1 MTDQMTT
8 PDSIVVS
15 GVISEPGLNG
25 EYVLNGTFRGDKLQW
40 MKPMSRC
47 YIRFIRDRWEL
58 YVSHH
63 PSGTTYFHHT
73 TNVPANN
80 LPPTS
85 GYLPAPCSGPDEVLS
100 LEFKHKAPP
109 TSKYRLYTNKAC
121 PFAQQVHIVM
131 QELGIDDDDDDSL
144 PNEQKNAATTSKDLK
159 LVETKMVDIFSKNDV
174 DFINSYHKAY
184 PSKTQ
189 RPAIPLLVG
198 LLSLPENNKHVA
210 IAESRLI
217 VEYLMD
223 QVEIGTTKEGAE
235 NKSKLHIIMAPS
247 SSSPLQKAQVGIFVH
262 AVNREIFPCINSI
275 LNSSNLERLDTAVDK
290 LMEALGCIETMLKRS
305 DMSITEDETE
315 SSRNYFLGS
324 SFSLAEAK
332 TAPCFQRLLLVV
344 PELRPELAFAKSLR
358 QFDNTSSSNKNN
370 NQKKNGNPTATD
382 TILLCM
388 IRAKY
393 PAVSKWLA
401 SVLQHPS
408 VVATFHKEDVTEVLK
423 RARVTKFDMPDQSS
437 EEQAFT
443 QTKSKMEDLF
453 LLSSR
458 KMMPITPQA

>member
-25 EYVLNGTFRGDKLQW
+25 EYFLNGTFRGDKLQW

-63 PSGTTYFHHT
+63 PSGTTYFHHS
-73 TNVPANN
+73 NVPANN

-100 LEFKHKAPP
+100 LEFKHQAPP

-131 QELGIDDDDDDSL
+131 QELGIDDDDDDDDSL
-144 PNEQKNAATTSKDLK
+144 QSEQQNTTTSTKDLK
-159 LVETKMVDIFSKNDV
+159 LVEAKVVDIFSKNDV

-198 LLSLPENNKHVA
+198 LLSLPGNNNNTNTNTNNEHVA

-223 QVEIGTTKEGAE
+223 QVEIGNNNKGE
-235 NKSKLHIIMAPS
+235 KSKLAP
-247 SSSPLQKAQVGIFVH
+247 SSPLQKAQVGIFVH
-262 AVNREIFPCINSI
+262 AVNREIFPCINAI

-290 LMEALGCIETMLKRS
+290 LMEGLGCIETMLKRS
-305 DMSITEDETE
+305 DRSMEDESE
-315 SSRNYFLGS
+315 SSSSNNYFLGS
-324 SFSLAEAK
+324 DFSLAEAK
-332 TAPCFQRLLLVV
+332 TAPCFQRLLLLAV
-344 PELRPELAFAKSLR
+344 PELRPELGSARSLR
-358 QFDNTSSSNKNN
+358 QFH
-370 NQKKNGNPTATD
+370 QKKNGGGDPAAD

-401 SVLQHPS
+401 SSLQHPS
-408 VVATFHKEDVTEVLK
+408 VVATFHKEDVTEVLQ
-423 RARVTKFDMPDQSS
+423 RARVTMNFDMPADSS
-437 EEQAFT
+437 VEELAFT
-443 QTKSKMEDLF
+443 QTKRKMEDLF
-453 LLSSR
+453 VLSSSSR
-458 KMMPITPQA
+458 KMMSTLQA